1 MVWLRGPG
9 PPAGAA
15 HSRGRAGAAEA
26 AAGGRDGGGSGGSG
40 GSGAA
45 GAGAGGAG
53 VLGFFAAFGE
63 RRFTLGFLYMLTF
76 STAMLLSN
84 QFLAYWVQDVLGG
97 GVGSVGGYSLLG
109 WHLTDSAQSAVAI
122 FTAVTAVAS
131 ALATVPGGLL
141 ADRVGRR
148 SILVLAAALQLWC
161 PVYNGFATQFSG
173 VLLVAAWQG
182 ACTGLLG
189 GPIQALQADVLP
201 AGPDGQ
207 PRNASRDVNLIMM
220 AFVLPGIV
228 LPMVLGDAFSWFPS
242 RHDTY
247 RAFFL
252 AAAALLAVQ
261 SLFLL
266 GVAPQDGTTTDADA
280 DKAAARA
287 RSPRGRLAAAAGLC
301 DRLLFVS
308 QPAPVVSPAAAQ

>member
-1 MVWLRGPG
+1 MSTTGIYAILIAINVFEAWYGCVGLGRRPG
-9 PPAGAA
+9 LHAPEAAPPPPKPQQAPGTGAA
-15 HSRGRAGAAEA
+15 AAT
-26 AAGGRDGGGSGGSG
+26 
-40 GSGAA
+40 A

-63 RRFTLGFLYMLTF
+63 RRFSFGFLYMLTF

-97 GVGSVGGYSLLG
+97 GVGGYSLLG
-109 WHLTDSAQSAVAI
+109 WHLTGSAQSAVAI

-141 ADRVGRR
+141 ADRYGRR
-148 SILVLAAALQLWC
+148 CILVLAAALQLWC

-182 ACTGLLG
+182 ACTGVLG
-189 GPIQALQADVLP
+189 GSIQGLQADVLP

-207 PRNASRDVNLIMM
+207 PRSASRDVNLIMM

-252 AAAALLAVQ
+252 AAAVLLGAQ
-261 SLFLL
+261 SLFLI
-266 GVAPQDGTTTDADA
+266 GVAPPQQDGTTTATTGAAADA
-280 DKAAARA
+280 KKAAAAAAA
-287 RSPRGRLAAAAGLC
+287 RTPRGRLAA
-301 DRLLFVS
+301 
-308 QPAPVVSPAAAQ
+308 